1 MKVVLDTNVLVSALL
16 FRGRLARF
24 VELWKEGVITPTI
37 SRETYG
43 EFRTVLEYPK
53 FRLTPYEIDTL
64 LQEEILPYFHVVE
77 VRHDVVP
84 VCRDSA
90 DDIFLAVA
98 RTAAA
103 GWLITGDQDLLVL
116 DPHEEIRIVSPQDFL
131 ANLPSIQE

>member
-24 VELWKEGVITPTI
+24 VELWKQGTI
-37 SRETYG
+37 SPALSRETYG
-43 EFRTVLEYPK
+43 EFRMVLEYPK
-53 FRLTPYEIDTL
+53 FRLAPAEIDTL
-64 LQEEILPYFHVVE
+64 LQEEILPYFDVVE
-77 VRHDVVP
+77 VRTNVVR

-98 RTAAA
+98 QTAAA

-116 DPHEEIRIVSPQDFL
+116 DPFEEIRIISPQDFL
-131 ANLPSIQE
+131 VNLPANQE